1 MAPVLAPPGP
11 IDVCISL
18 IWSMSF
24 FVCVGVVIFS
34 LFIRHWLSE
43 YDHELRTG
51 STFDYVQRRQLR
63 FSALNTWNVP
73 TIIPILQLS
82 MIGAVFLFLGGWS
95 LKLFQFHTLPASFVS
110 AASGLL
116 LFVYTVMT
124 ILPLFFPT
132 CPY

>member
-1 MAPVLAPPGP
+1 MDVL
-11 IDVCISL
+11 ISL
-18 IWSMSF
+18 MWSMSF
-24 FVCVGVVIFS
+24 LVCIGVVIFS
-34 LFIRHWLSE
+34 LCIRHWLSG

-63 FSALNTWNVP
+63 FGALNTWNVP

-82 MIGAVFLFLGGWS
+82 MIGAIFLFLGGWS
-95 LKLFQFHTLPASFVS
+95 LKLFQYHTVPASLVS
-110 AASGLL
+110 ATSGLL
-116 LFVYTVMT
+116 LLIYTVMT